1 MTSLPGSTMG
11 VQSEDVLPAAKA
23 ALDLSAKASTTAAG
37 RPVALPLTAPLSDFA
52 LDLAFLRAAA
62 QWCLA
67 HRPVKRLQG
76 IGIGLR
82 NPHVVARLIG
92 ERLATRVATR
102 LDRPACAFAKAH
114 LWCYERGDAN
124 PPHADHPGLDIT
136 MSVPL
141 SLAGAK
147 AWPLQVRQPSG
158 DVVQWPG
165 RPGTVLLLDG
175 RWRRHW
181 RCPLDGDHAW
191 VLLLHWRAPAVRW
204 RGMLAARER
213 AGLLAQGHDHAA
225 WASTLDRCADLAKL
239 AVPPSEAPALT
250 LHRGDFPPRPGGGAH
265 SGRGVRLLAPLDG
278 ELAVTFT
285 AFDPIVLHPGD
296 GLAFPAREEC
306 RLHWRTQDG
315 IRTVLTGQGRLVRE
329 HRQRWQTGGVQVV

>member
-11 VQSEDVLPAAKA
+11 AQCEDVLPANEAV
-23 ALDLSAKASTTAAG
+23 LDLSAHASTTAAG

-67 HRPVKRLQG
+67 HCPVKRLQG

-92 ERLATRVATR
+92 ERLTTRVATR

-114 LWCYERGDAN
+114 LWCYERGDTN

-141 SLAGAK
+141 ALAGAK
-147 AWPLQVRQPSG
+147 AWPLHMRQPSG
-158 DVVQWPG
+158 DVVQWSVE
-165 RPGTVLLLDG
+165 PGTVLLFDG

-181 RCPLDGDHAW
+181 RGPLDGDHAW

-204 RGMLAARER
+204 RGMLTAREC
-213 AGLLAQGHDHAA
+213 AGLLARGHGRAA

-250 LHRGDFPPRPGGGAH
+250 LHRGDFPLRQSEGAQ

-278 ELAVTFT
+278 ELAVTFNT
-285 AFDPIVLHPGD
+285 FDPVVLDPGD

-306 RLHWRTQDG
+306 RLHWRTLGG
-315 IRTVLTGQGRLVRE
+315 IRTVLTGQGRLARAKASP
-329 HRQRWQTGGVQVV
+329 

>member
-1 MTSLPGSTMG
+1 MG
-11 VQSEDVLPAAKA
+11 AQCEDVLPANKA
-23 ALDLSAKASTTAAG
+23 VLDLPANASTTAAG
-37 RPVALPLTAPLSDFA
+37 RPVDLPLAAPLSDFA

-67 HRPVKRLQG
+67 HNPMKRLQG

-102 LDRPACAFAKAH
+102 LGRPACAFAKAH
-114 LWCYERGDAN
+114 LWCYERGDTN

-147 AWPLQVRQPSG
+147 ARPLHVREPSG
-158 DVVQWPG
+158 DVVQWSVG
-165 RPGTVLLLDG
+165 AGTVLLLDG

-191 VLLLHWRAPAVRW
+191 VLLLHWRAPAVLW
-204 RGMLAARER
+204 RGMLAAREC
-213 AGLLAQGHDHAA
+213 AGLLARWDSHAA
-225 WASTLDRCADLAKL
+225 WASALDRCADLAKL

-250 LHRGDFPPRPGGGAH
+250 LHRGDFPLRPSGGAQ
-265 SGRGVRLLAPLDG
+265 SGRGVRLLVPLDG
-278 ELAVTFT
+278 ELAVTFN

-306 RLHWRTQDG
+306 RLHWRAQG
-315 IRTVLTGQGRLVRE
+315 GAGTVLTGQGRLARE
-329 HRQRWQTGGVQVV
+329 HRQRWRTGGVQVV